1 MKYYAMYVRRLRRTD
16 FFKVFVRS
24 FVHSFIVESWMRRA
38 ELTTKCDKRD
48 GSFDL
53 HEYSR
58 IDILIFSESYEWD
71 IVTVKICK
79 FIYR

>member
-1 MKYYAMYVRRLRRTD
+1 
-16 FFKVFVRS
+16 
-24 FVHSFIVESWMRRA
+24 MRKA
-38 ELTTKCDKRD
+38 ELTTKYDKRD
-48 GSFDL
+48 GNFDL
-53 HEYSR
+53 HESLR